1 MSNTFNIIRELVD
14 VLYKEHINF
23 YNISEKEECE
33 KIKNLEI
40 QVYEQKK
47 MIDNLEKINESN
59 IMLLNKYKSELELL
73 LCVQNKDKGEGEEEK
88 QSGEKEGDCKNKY
101 DKKQQSDK
109 RKESTS
115 NKVPVSPMADV
126 ATFTT
131 EENAVEETADDDGAE
146 VAGDAVQETEGVKKE
161 KKRDRRNYMREYQKL
176 YREKKRSEKH
186 NINM

>member
-1 MSNTFNIIRELVD
+1 MSNTFNIIKELVD

-23 YNISEKEECE
+23 YNISEREESE

-47 MIDNLEKINESN
+47 IIDNLEKNNESN
-59 IMLLNKYKSELELL
+59 IILLNKYKSELELL
-73 LCVQNKDKGEGEEEK
+73 LCVQNKDGGAEEEEK
-88 QSGEKEGDCKNKY
+88 QGAEKEGDCKNKC

-109 RKESTS
+109 KKEGVTNKMSVSST
-115 NKVPVSPMADV
+115 ADV
-126 ATFTT
+126 ATVAATVAT
-131 EENAVEETADDDGAE
+131 EEKGVGAAAEETGGA
-146 VAGDAVQETEGVKKE
+146 KKE

-176 YREKKRSEKH
+176 YREKKRYEKH

>member
-1 MSNTFNIIRELVD
+1 MSNTFNIIKELVD

-88 QSGEKEGDCKNKY
+88 QLGEKEGDCKNKC

-109 RKESTS
+109 RKGCAS
-115 NKVPVSPMADV
+115 NKVFVSSTAD
-126 ATFTT
+126 AT
-131 EENAVEETADDDGAE
+131 EEKAVEETDVGAATE
-146 VAGDAVQETEGVKKE
+146 ETGGAKKE

-176 YREKKRSEKH
+176 YREKKRYEKH